1 MSYEPVDLLITD
13 DTPAKLPVAGV
24 VVRVYDEAGTVF
36 YAQGETSET
45 GLVSFLLPAPQN
57 FQVRFYKFATSFK
70 QPLLLEVLE
79 APETNAFDV
88 RAHVFSPPEAVD
100 LRLCRCSG
108 FFRGPNGLPAPNVDI
123 HFITKFKPLL
133 LEGSGLLTERLRKKT
148 DQNGYIEVDLV
159 RFGQYEV
166 TIEGL
171 EDCQRCIHVP
181 DAPSTNLPDLL
192 FPVVSRVL
200 LEPAGPYSL
209 GIGDEIVVTPT
220 VYSSDGRQLEGAAIE
235 DVLWNSEDASIAL
248 VMALPKTIT
257 LRGVA
262 PGTTSIVATRR
273 DSSIVRIPDTPIAGQ
288 PVAITVA

>member
-13 DTPAKLPVAGV
+13 DSLAKLPVPGV
-24 VVRVYDEAGTVF
+24 VVRVYDETGTVF
-36 YAQGETSET
+36 YAQGETGET

-57 FQVRFYKFATSFK
+57 FHARFYKFATSFK

-88 RAHVFSPPEAVD
+88 SAHVFLPPEAVD

-108 FFRGPNGLPAPNVDI
+108 FFRGPNGLAAPNVDI

-133 LEGSGLLTERLRKKT
+133 LDGSGLLTERLRKKT
-148 DQNGYIEVDLV
+148 DQNGYIEVDLI

-171 EDCQRCIHVP
+171 EDQTRCVHVP

-209 GIGDEIVVTPT
+209 GVGDEIVVTPT
-220 VYSSDGRQLEGAAIE
+220 VYSSDGRLLEGAAIE
-235 DVLWNSEDASIAL
+235 DVLWSSEDASIAL
-248 VMALPKTIT
+248 VMALPKSIT

-262 PGTTSIVATRR
+262 PGTTNIVATRR

-288 PVAITVA
+288 PVAITVV